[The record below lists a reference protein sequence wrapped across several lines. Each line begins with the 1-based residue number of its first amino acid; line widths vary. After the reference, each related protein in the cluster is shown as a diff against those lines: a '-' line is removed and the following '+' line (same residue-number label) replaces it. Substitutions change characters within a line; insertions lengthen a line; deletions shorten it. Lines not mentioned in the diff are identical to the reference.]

1 MFKIS
6 LTEQVRQFDITL
18 WDYAVKLSRK
28 ATVAYEEI
36 DGKIAGGGYSGICTI
51 HLTTGRIL
59 RRLQ

>member
-36 DGKIAGGGYSGICTI
+36 DGKIAGGICTI